1 MKKLQVGARRRPRLA
16 TALLLSLPA
25 AAAPAFAVDLT
36 PFAGWRFGG
45 DVTTQQSGYSSS
57 SSINSALSYGAII
70 DFPIGAPRSVE
81 LYYSR
86 EPTTI
91 GGSLATSPV
100 HDVTVSVYHLGLAE
114 AIPTHD
120 PRLSWLV
127 VGSAGVTELAA
138 AGNSQTHLSIGAGGA
153 VLYMANEHVGVRMD
167 LRALLT
173 FTGGGSG
180 AVACSGG
187 CVAQIHSTAFAQGEI
202 SVGVVARF

>member
-1 MKKLQVGARRRPRLA
+1 MITRHLA
-16 TALLLSLPA
+16 LSLSLLA
-25 AAAPAFAVDLT
+25 AATPAFGVDLT

-45 DVTTQQSGYSSS
+45 DLTTQQSGYTNS

-70 DFPIGAPRSVE
+70 DFPIGAPRSLE

-91 GGSLATSPV
+91 GGSLAASPV
-100 HDVTVSVYHLGLAE
+100 HDVTVSVYHLGLVE
-114 AIPTHD
+114 AIPMQD

-127 VGSAGVTELAA
+127 VGSAGATQLAA
-138 AGNSQTHLSIGAGGA
+138 SGSSRTHLSIGAGGA
-153 VLYMANEHVGVRMD
+153 LLFMASEHVGVRMD

-173 FTGGGSG
+173 FTGGGGG

-187 CVAQIHSTAFAQGEI
+187 CAAQINSTAFAQGEI
-202 SVGVVARF
+202 SVGIVARF

>member
-1 MKKLQVGARRRPRLA
+1 MITRHLA
-16 TALLLSLPA
+16 LSLSLLA
-25 AAAPAFAVDLT
+25 AGTPAFAVDLT

-45 DVTTQQSGYSSS
+45 DLTTQQSGYTTSG
-57 SSINSALSYGAII
+57 SINSALSYGAII

-86 EPTTI
+86 EPTTL

-100 HDVTVSVYHLGLAE
+100 HDVTVSVYHLGLVE
-114 AIPTHD
+114 AIPTED

-127 VGSAGVTELAA
+127 VGSAGATELAA
-138 AGNSQTHLSIGAGGA
+138 GGSSQTHLSIGAGGA
-153 VLYMANEHVGVRMD
+153 LLFMASEHLGVRMD
-167 LRALLT
+167 LRALVT
-173 FTGGGSG
+173 FTGGGSA

-202 SVGVVARF
+202 SIGVVARF